1 MSTMFAT
8 VTAAALRLGVHPK
21 TVLRFIR
28 EGRLAATRIGKSYR
42 ILSADLDAFA
52 GAPASMPAGA
62 TPADR
67 VTAIADLAD
76 ISPDMSTRIVN
87 ALNSAVMSR
96 GSEPTRIQLDTAYD
110 PARRDLKVVIIA
122 SPRDAAGVLQILQA
136 VLEAVR

>member
-1 MSTMFAT
+1 
-8 VTAAALRLGVHPK
+8 
-21 TVLRFIR
+21 
-28 EGRLAATRIGKSYR
+28 
-42 ILSADLDAFA
+42 
-52 GAPASMPAGA
+52 
-62 TPADR
+62 
-67 VTAIADLAD
+67 
-76 ISPDMSTRIVN
+76 MSTRIVN